1 MEYIHAYSF
10 CVLFLWLY
18 DDPSCNEEL
27 NIQWDDIKDQDSIIV
42 GEPNPMDKK
51 LYTRLR
57 SNGYC
62 WNEMQKKPKINLKII
77 EKKIGFDQ
85 R

>member
-1 MEYIHAYSF
+1 
-10 CVLFLWLY
+10 
-18 DDPSCNEEL
+18 
-27 NIQWDDIKDQDSIIV
+27 
-42 GEPNPMDKK
+42 MDKK